1 MNSYRNVLIYLAI
14 VFDGDYDKILS
25 VASRHYD
32 PDYDEVNRVVGALKC
47 KTLTLLDPDYPQYLK
62 KMTRAPLVLFY
73 YGDISLIDDFH
84 HKYCLGVVGTREA
97 TEYGILNTKKIV
109 KEVVKDCV
117 IVSGMASG
125 IDTEAHQ
132 ATLEEGG
139 KTVAVLGSG
148 IDNPWPY
155 DNILLYENI
164 INSGGLVVSEYPNMS
179 LPSMHHFPIR
189 NRLIAMFSNALL
201 VTEAHGQ
208 RTGTSITVR
217 FALDYGI
224 EVMAIPYPVEVID
237 SFCNHL
243 IYEGAKLVRDGHD
256 VLIDMELE
264 EIKII

>member
-14 VFDGDYDKILS
+14 IHDGNYDQVLTL
-25 VASRHYD
+25 AARHYN
-32 PDYDEVNRVVGALKC
+32 PDYRDVERVVGSLKC
-47 KTLTLLDPDYPQYLK
+47 QTLTLLDPEYPQYLK
-62 KMTRAPLVLFY
+62 RMTRAPMVLFY
-73 YGDISLIDDFH
+73 YGDISLIDDAH
-84 HKYCLGVVGTREA
+84 HDQCLGVVGTRDA
-97 TEYGILNTKKIV
+97 TEYGLLNTEKIV
-109 KEVVKDCV
+109 KEVANDCI
-117 IVSGMASG
+117 IVSGMAKG
-125 IDTEAHQ
+125 IDTKAHE
-132 ATLEEGG
+132 ATLDVGG

-155 DNILLYENI
+155 ENILLYKRI
-164 INSGGLVVSEYPNMS
+164 IDSGGLVISEYPNMS
-179 LPSMHHFPIR
+179 APDMFHFPIR

-208 RTGTSITVR
+208 KTGTSITTR
-217 FALDYGI
+217 FALEYGI

-256 VLIDMELE
+256 VLIDMNLE